1 MRYFKTK
8 IFAWSLYDFANTI
21 FSMVVVSLNFPLMIK
36 GVYGGSDL
44 QLSFSRSSAM
54 VLVALTMPL
63 LGNIADKFGRRMPPL
78 IIFTVLC
85 CLATVSLGRS
95 DSMFVNLALFALAVY
110 CFQGALVFYNAIL
123 PQVAGPKK
131 IGRVSGYGV
140 ALGYVG
146 TIFGLIVIGLLVGP
160 KCYSDTFALVAVL
173 FTLFSLPFFAI
184 VRDQFPKKIKNLAAV
199 AKESIV
205 ELAGVYGDA
214 KSRPGILRFLLGRF
228 FIVEALETI
237 IFFMA
242 VFLKE
247 GAGFSDQ
254 TAVFANL
261 TEITVFLI
269 VVTVSTAIGS
279 LAWGF
284 VTEIFGPKRSLL
296 TIIVLWIVTLTG
308 IILFKDKA
316 ILYVLGSFAG
326 ISLGGV
332 WTSERPLLV
341 NLVGDDSKLAGYFG
355 LFALSGRMAAVVGP
369 VIWGVIVLLFD
380 SYGAAKY
387 NFAIGSVL
395 AMMIIG
401 LFILRKVPDAR

>member
-1 MRYFKTK
+1 MSYCKTK
-8 IFAWSLYDFANTI
+8 IFTWSLYDFANTI

-36 GVYGGSDL
+36 SVYGGTDL

-63 LGNIADKFGRRMPPL
+63 LGNIADKFGRRMAP
-78 IIFTVLC
+78 IMVFTVLC
-85 CLATVSLGRS
+85 CLATLSLGRS
-95 DSMFVNLALFALAVY
+95 DSMTVNLILFALAVY
-110 CFQGALVFYNAIL
+110 SFQGALVFYNAVL

-146 TIFGLIVIGLLVGP
+146 TIFGLITIGLLVGP
-160 KCYSDTFALVAVL
+160 RCYSDAFGLTAVFFL
-173 FTLFSLPFFAI
+173 LFSVPFFI
-184 VRDQFPKKIKNLAAV
+184 TVKDRFPKKLDRLFHV
-199 AKESIV
+199 AKESLN
-205 ELAGVYGDA
+205 ELANVYSDA
-214 KSRPGILRFLLGRF
+214 KSRKGILRFLLGRF
-228 FIVEALETI
+228 FVVEALETI

-254 TAVFANL
+254 NAVFANL
-261 TEITVFLI
+261 TEITVFLVI
-269 VVTVSTAIGS
+269 VTIFTALGS

-284 VTEIFGPKRSLL
+284 VTEKFGPKRSLL
-296 TIIVLWIVTLTG
+296 VIVVLWIVTLTG
-308 IILFKDKA
+308 IILFKDKT
-316 ILYVLGSFAG
+316 ILYFLGSLAG

-341 NLVGDDSKLAGYFG
+341 NLVGDDSKLGGYFG

-369 VIWGVIVLLFD
+369 VIWGLTVLLFD
-380 SYGAAKY
+380 SYGPAKY

-395 AMMIIG
+395 AMMIVG